1 MRCSA
6 LDGRRPNSNAVTT
19 IYALSSGRPPA
30 GIAVIRISGDGS
42 MDALAALTR
51 KPVPAPRLL
60 VRRRLIDAD
69 GSLLDDAM
77 VVAFPAP
84 ASATG
89 EDMVEL
95 HLHGGRA
102 VITAVLDALAAF
114 PELELA
120 KPGAF
125 TRRAFDNGKLDLSQV
140 EGLADLIDAETDLQ
154 RRQALDHAEGFLR
167 DRVDAWRAT
176 LIETRA
182 DLEASLD
189 FADEDDVPA
198 GITPAGRERLAGLL
212 TDLDTAMI
220 DARRGEQIRDG
231 LTVAVTGPVNAGK
244 SSLVNAI
251 ARRDVAIVSEH
262 AGTTRDVLEV
272 SLDLAGVAVTLLD
285 TAGLRPTSDPVEA
298 EGIRRA
304 IARADAAD
312 LVIVM
317 GDGHGRTGDMR
328 VASKSDLTGR
338 SAGWVD
344 DTLYLSAVTRD
355 GIDLLLDRLTSW
367 ATDTVKPGEPALVS
381 RERHRAAITNARG
394 EVSDALSSTDAVLAA
409 EHLRGASSFLDTVI
423 GGVTTDDILD
433 AIFSRFCLG
442 K

>member
-1 MRCSA
+1 M
-6 LDGRRPNSNAVTT
+6 TT

-30 GIAVIRISGDGS
+30 GIAIIRISGSGS
-42 MDALAALTR
+42 LGALSTLTQ
-51 KPVPAPRLL
+51 KPVPEPRRL

-69 GSLLDDAM
+69 GSLLDDTM
-77 VVAFPAP
+77 VVAFPGP

-95 HLHGGRA
+95 HCHGGRA
-102 VITAVLDALAAF
+102 VIAAVLGALAAY
-114 PELELA
+114 PGLELA

-140 EGLADLIDAETDLQ
+140 EGLADLIDAETDQQ
-154 RRQALDHAEGFLR
+154 RRQALGHAEGFLR
-167 DRVDAWRAT
+167 GRVDSWRTT
-176 LIETRA
+176 LIEIRA

-189 FADEDDVPA
+189 FAEEDDVPA
-198 GITPAGRERLAGLL
+198 GITPVGHERLTALL
-212 TDLDTAMI
+212 ADLDAAMI

-251 ARRDVAIVSEH
+251 AQRDIAIVSEH

-272 SLDLAGVAVTLLD
+272 RLDLGGVAVTLLD

-298 EGIRRA
+298 EGVRRA

-317 GDGHGRTGDMR
+317 GDGQARAGDLRITG
-328 VASKSDLTGR
+328 KSDLIGR
-338 SAGWVD
+338 CAGWED
-344 DTLYLSAVTRD
+344 DVLYLSTVTRD

-367 ATDTVKPGEPALVS
+367 ASNMVERGEPALIS
-381 RERHRAAITNARG
+381 RERHREAIMAARTELR
-394 EVSDALSSTDAVLAA
+394 SSLAAADAVLAA
-409 EHLRGASSFLDTVI
+409 EHLRMTSGFLDAVI
-423 GGVTTDDILD
+423 GAVTSDDVLD

>member
-1 MRCSA
+1 
-6 LDGRRPNSNAVTT
+6 
-19 IYALSSGRPPA
+19 
-30 GIAVIRISGDGS
+30 
-42 MDALAALTR
+42 MDALARLTR
-51 KPVPAPRLL
+51 KPISAPRLL
-60 VRRRLIDAD
+60 VRRRLFDAD

-77 VVAFPAP
+77 VVAFPGP

-89 EDMVEL
+89 EDVVEL

-102 VITAVLDALAAF
+102 VIAAVLGTLAAI

-120 KPGAF
+120 KPGEF
-125 TRRAFDNGKLDLSQV
+125 TRRAFNNGKLDLSQV

-154 RRQALDHAEGFLR
+154 RRQALGHAEGFLR
-167 DRVDAWRAT
+167 GRVDAWRTT

-198 GITPAGRERLAGLL
+198 GLTQIGRKRLAVLL
-212 TDLDTAMI
+212 TDFDAAMV

-251 ARRDVAIVSEH
+251 ARRDVAIVSEY

-272 SLDLAGVAVTLLD
+272 RLDLSGVAVTLLD
-285 TAGLRPTSDPVEA
+285 TAGLRPTNDPVEA
-298 EGIRRA
+298 EGVRRA
-304 IARADAAD
+304 IARAEAAD

-317 GDGHGRTGDMR
+317 GDAPARVGDLR
-328 VASKSDLTGR
+328 IIGKSDLLGR
-338 SAGWVD
+338 RADWDGDV
-344 DTLYLSAVTRD
+344 LYLSTVTRD
-355 GIDLLLDRLTSW
+355 GIDLLLDRLNNW
-367 ATDTVKPGEPALVS
+367 AAHTVERGEPALIS
-381 RERHRAAITNARG
+381 RERHRAAIMGARI
-394 EVSDALSSTDAVLAA
+394 ELRDSLAATDAVLVA
-409 EHLRGASSFLDTVI
+409 EHLRMTNKSLDTVI
-423 GGVTTDDILD
+423 GLVTTDDVLD

>member
-1 MRCSA
+1 M
-6 LDGRRPNSNAVTT
+6 TT

-30 GIAVIRISGDGS
+30 GIAVIRISGNRA
-42 MDALAALTR
+42 MDSLAVLTR
-51 KPVPAPRLL
+51 KPLPAPRSLI
-60 VRRRLIDAD
+60 RRWLIDAD
-69 GSLLDDAM
+69 GSPLDDAM
-77 VVAFPAP
+77 VVAFPGP

-102 VITAVLDALAAF
+102 VIAAVLGALAAL
-114 PELELA
+114 PGLELA

-154 RRQALDHAEGFLR
+154 RRQALDHAQGFLR
-167 DRVDAWRAT
+167 GRVGAWRAT

-198 GITPAGRERLAGLL
+198 AITPAGRKRLAALL
-212 TDLDTAMI
+212 DDLDAAMI
-220 DARRGEQIRDG
+220 DAGRGEQIRDG
-231 LTVAVTGPVNAGK
+231 LTVAITGPVNAGK

-272 SLDLAGVAVTLLD
+272 RLDLSGVAVTLLD

-298 EGIRRA
+298 EGVRRA
-304 IARADAAD
+304 ITRADAAD

-317 GDGHGRTGDMR
+317 GEASGRAGDLR
-328 VASKSDLTGR
+328 VIGKSDLLGR
-338 SAGWVD
+338 CAGWD
-344 DTLYLSAVTRD
+344 DDILYLSTVTRD

-367 ATDTVKPGEPALVS
+367 AADKVVRSEPALIT
-381 RERHRAAITNARG
+381 RERHREAITGARF
-394 EVSDALSSTDAVLAA
+394 ELRSALSITDAVLAA
-409 EHLRGASSFLDTVI
+409 EHLRLASSLLDTVI
-423 GGVTTDDILD
+423 DQVTTDDVLD